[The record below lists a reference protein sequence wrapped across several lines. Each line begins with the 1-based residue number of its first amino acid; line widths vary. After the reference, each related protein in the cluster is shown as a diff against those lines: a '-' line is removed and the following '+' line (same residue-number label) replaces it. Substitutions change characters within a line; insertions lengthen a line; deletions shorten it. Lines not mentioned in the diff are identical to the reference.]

1 MSFEAALAKRL
12 LSAAPISEAVGTRVD
27 WMRRVQG
34 AEVPA
39 ITLHTISDRRGQ
51 HMKGFHPTVA
61 RIQIDIWSVDF
72 LSSLA
77 LRDAAIAA
85 VVPATMIDGV
95 RFQRGQ
101 DVSVRAD
108 REASGDGT
116 DLYRQIIDIQ
126 FTYTGSMQE
135 QNNG

>member
-12 LSAAPISEAVGTRVD
+12 LSAAPVSAAVGTRVD

-34 AEVPA
+34 ATLPA

-51 HMKGFHPTVA
+51 HMKGFQPTVA
-61 RIQIDIWSVDF
+61 RIQIDVWANDF
-72 LSSLA
+72 AASLL
-77 LRDAAIAA
+77 LRDAVITA
-85 VVPATMIDGV
+85 VVPAAAIDGV
-95 RFQRGQ
+95 RFQRGK
-101 DVSVRAD
+101 DVSVRAE
-108 REASGDGT
+108 REETGDGT

-126 FTYTGSMQE
+126 FTYTNSLQE

>member
-12 LSAAPISEAVGTRVD
+12 LSAAPISEVVGTRVD
-27 WMRRVQG
+27 WMRRVQD
-34 AEVPA
+34 ADLPA
-39 ITLHTISDRRGQ
+39 ITLHTISDQRGQ
-51 HMKGFHPTVA
+51 HMKGFQPTVA
-61 RIQIDIWSVDF
+61 RIQIDIWTGDF
-72 LSSLA
+72 AASLP

-85 VVPATMIDGV
+85 VVPAATIDGV

-126 FTYTGSMQE
+126 FTYTGSTQE